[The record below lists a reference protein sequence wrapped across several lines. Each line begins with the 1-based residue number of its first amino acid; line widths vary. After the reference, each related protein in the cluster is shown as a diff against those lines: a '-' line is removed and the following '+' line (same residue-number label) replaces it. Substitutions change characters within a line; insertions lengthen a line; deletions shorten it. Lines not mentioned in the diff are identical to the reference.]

1 MIATLITNGYLLSRD
16 RIRRLNRAGLDH
28 LQISIDNVTPDEV
41 SKKSLKVL
49 DQKLRYGFEDLRR
62 EYHRV
67 KRCAPLCT
75 VGCVHR
81 VAQVDELRQN
91 PHLAL
96 SQWFSGP
103 ERGGQPR
110 LPTVVRILMW
120 AFVTNPRRE
129 LFRNA
134 AVRVLGSERRP

>member
-49 DQKLRYGFEDLRR
+49 DQKLRYGFEHLRR

-81 VAQVDELRQN
+81 VAQVDELRQT
-91 PHLAL
+91 PRT
-96 SQWFSGP
+96 WRCRSGFRDLN
-103 ERGGQPR
+103 EAGNH
-110 LPTVVRILMW
+110 
-120 AFVTNPRRE
+120 ACRRW
-129 LFRNA
+129 
-134 AVRVLGSERRP
+134 SES